1 VIAALARPS
10 LARLLGTPRS
20 LLAPGAWCVLA
31 LGFALAARW
40 WGAVQGADHVLVDA
54 YATLILPLLVY
65 TLVGAV
71 LGGRSLAAATAPLV
85 VFGASPARAALAT
98 VAVAVAASV
107 AAGAFVAALVAIV
120 AHGSGDPPAARDA
133 LASAYAGALGGA
145 AYAGWFALGA
155 SFGKR
160 GGARTWLL
168 IVDWVLGLGRG
179 PVAIITPRAHLR
191 SLLGGAAPMD
201 WSGRASAV
209 ALVILAAVCVL
220 GACRSTLRQT

>member
-1 VIAALARPS
+1 MIAALARPS

-40 WGAVQGADHVLVDA
+40 WGSVHGADHVLLDA
-54 YATLILPLLVY
+54 YGALILPLLVY

-85 VFGASPARAALAT
+85 VFGASPVRAALAT
-98 VAVAVAASV
+98 VGVAVAASV
-107 AAGAFVAALVAIV
+107 AGGAFVAALVAVV
-120 AHGSGDPPAARDA
+120 AHGADDPPVARDA

-155 SFGKR
+155 SLGKR
-160 GGARTWLL
+160 RGARTLL
-168 IVDWVLGLGRG
+168 LVVDWVLGQGRG
-179 PVAIITPRAHLR
+179 PVAIVTPRAHLR
-191 SLLGGAAPMD
+191 NLLGGAAPMG

-220 GACRSTLRQT
+220 AACRSTLRET